1 MNKVIELTYELK
13 KELDELPLFQ
23 EYRRIKS
30 LVDNSIELKELKQ
43 EIVKSSSNKEEN
55 KRLIEKYNSH
65 PLVVNLK
72 ELESE
77 VSDYLKQICEII
89 NKK

>member
-30 LVDNSIELKELKQ
+30 LADNSIELKELKQ

-65 PLVVNLK
+65 PLVVNYL
-72 ELESE
+72 SIRDE
-77 VSDYLKQICEII
+77 VVALLTQIKDILSD
-89 NKK
+89 